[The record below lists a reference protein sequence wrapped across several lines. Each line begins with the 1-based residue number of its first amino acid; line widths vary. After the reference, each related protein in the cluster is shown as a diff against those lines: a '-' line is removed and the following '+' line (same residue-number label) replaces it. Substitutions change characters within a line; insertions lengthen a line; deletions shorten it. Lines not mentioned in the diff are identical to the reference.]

1 MTLNNIIPIPLYHGT
16 DRKILNYSEN
26 ERAEI
31 QNICSTISD
40 YIYHLLVEDGLS
52 LSSLAK
58 YKNKRLSEIG
68 DYWPQVID
76 AFQRYDSRKKG
87 SKLYQYGSIYLTGD
101 RKKAEGFARNAFVMG
116 EQGNIAYWLYL
127 AASNIWN
134 LKELNP
140 DMKRL
145 FISFENLIEKP
156 RIPVLLTFIRIQKD
170 DLLREHGEEINWEM
184 WGDLITGLSFRL
196 KANSKTSL
204 LDGKVE
210 YL

>member
-1 MTLNNIIPIPLYHGT
+1 MALNNAIPIPLYHGT

-26 ERAEI
+26 ERIEI
-31 QNICSTISD
+31 QNICFTISD

-52 LSSLAK
+52 LSSLSK

-68 DYWPQVID
+68 DYWPRVID
-76 AFQRYDSRKKG
+76 VFQRYDSRKKG
-87 SKLYQYGSIYLTGD
+87 SKLYQYGYIYLTGD
-101 RKKAEGFARNAFVMG
+101 REKAENYARNAFVMG

-156 RIPVLLTFIRIQKD
+156 RIPVLLTFIGIQKD

-184 WGDLITGLSFRL
+184 WGNLITGLSFRL